1 MTLPIVQR
9 TLSDPEIERPRG
21 MNRKKS
27 LFNLR
32 KEPLTP
38 QVERKHVF
46 RKRSNTRAA
55 DEQLLIELSH
65 QTRLIL
71 HHHKLQTKEK
81 ELIEQ
86 ILKVANTPD
95 NLLILLRQLI
105 KDPALRELLAPD
117 ESFKKL
123 QGLPEILILPAPD
136 VKGFSIAECSRLF
149 VFDQG
154 NPLNVSI
161 NGKKVDFV
169 FCDAEFALLHFL
181 QEAENAGWAFQE
193 DEKEHS
199 VIEILNNRKTR
210 FTKLLQAACMHA
222 PGDAIALLRTP
233 LSKLAFTRINSFPIE
248 CFIHSDQRFCVIH
261 RIQYR
266 IEQHTELLLSAS
278 ITYDHGDWTS
288 ALYLTNIKGEPLK
301 EIDEL
306 KKMREQQQEPASVE
320 HLFAKHA
327 PDLPDLD
334 QAKKRLQSI
343 LHCPSLI
350 QEVQSLEELYV
361 VNQTFVHNRPVHQH
375 IALEV
380 SKEHVRA
387 LSTFKQRLHHI
398 GVHEKGP
405 VAAAMEY
412 LQSERM
418 FTPLQERLIQPLEH
432 IYSTELTPFTER
444 ILTYRIEDDHFTLV
458 ISDHLSFYRKGK
470 IAWSCNRHGAIT
482 FLHGQMQAYIL
493 LTDISPFKHHYEKQ
507 HLEPYLKKYEK
518 ACIPAFYK
526 KSS

>member
-1 MTLPIVQR
+1 MTSPIVQR

-32 KEPLTP
+32 KDPLTP

-46 RKRSNTRAA
+46 RKRSNTRAS
-55 DEQLLIELSH
+55 DEQLLFDLRH

-71 HHHKLQTKEK
+71 HHHKLQSKEK

-117 ESFKKL
+117 EAFKKL
-123 QGLPEILILPAPD
+123 QGIPEILVLPAPD
-136 VKGFSIAECSRLF
+136 VKGFPIDECSRLF
-149 VFDQG
+149 EFDPVA
-154 NPLNVSI
+154 PLNISI
-161 NGKKVDFV
+161 NSKKVDFV
-169 FCDAEFALLHFL
+169 SCEPELALLQFL
-181 QEAENAGWAFQE
+181 KETENAGWVFHDGEQE
-193 DEKEHS
+193 QS
-199 VIEILNNRKTR
+199 VIEILHKRKTR
-210 FTKLLQAACMHA
+210 FTKLLQAACIHA
-222 PGDAIALLRTP
+222 PGDAITLLRTP
-233 LSKLAFTRINSFPIE
+233 LSKLTFTRINSFPIE

-261 RIQYR
+261 RIPYR
-266 IEQHTELLLSAS
+266 IEQQTELLLSAS
-278 ITYDHGDWTS
+278 ITYDHGEWTS

-306 KKMREQQQEPASVE
+306 KKMREQQQEPAAVD
-320 HLFAKHA
+320 HLFTKHPA
-327 PDLPDLD
+327 ALPDLD
-334 QAKKRLQSI
+334 QIKKRLESL
-343 LHCPSLI
+343 LHCPALI
-350 QEVQSLEELYV
+350 QEVLSLEELYV
-361 VNQTFVHNRPVHQH
+361 VNQTFVHNRPVHQN
-375 IALEV
+375 IAHEV
-380 SKEHVRA
+380 SKEQVRA
-387 LSTFKQRLHHI
+387 LSTFKHRLHHI
-398 GVHEKGP
+398 GAHEKGP

-412 LQSERM
+412 LQSDRM
-418 FTPLQERLIQPLEH
+418 FTPLQEHLINPLEH
-432 IYSTELTPFTER
+432 IYTTKLTPFTER

-482 FLHGQMQAYIL
+482 FLHGQMQSSIL